1 MNFRFG
7 SSTLTSST
15 SRPLTANFVRN
26 NTDLGFSGPVLKYER
41 FDPPPV
47 NITNETNNE
56 SNLYE
61 PSYNSDTNVVN
72 RDTRNTRMS
81 LDAARPA
88 PLDLDLMSD
97 LEDIINRKTSP
108 LESSL
113 NPNASQFP
121 STNGHTKI
129 SKSQL
134 ESVSDLI
141 LLSNGNNGHKINS
154 EQTGKNA
161 EVIFDPLLHSHEHV
175 M

>member
-1 MNFRFG
+1 M
-7 SSTLTSST
+7 
-15 SRPLTANFVRN
+15 
-26 NTDLGFSGPVLKYER
+26 
-41 FDPPPV
+41 

-113 NPNASQFP
+113 NPNASQFS
-121 STNGHTKI
+121 STNSHRKFT
-129 SKSQL
+129 
-134 ESVSDLI
+134 
-141 LLSNGNNGHKINS
+141 
-154 EQTGKNA
+154 
-161 EVIFDPLLHSHEHV
+161 EV
-175 M
+175 